1 MAVCA
6 AGFLSAQVCCAQAS
20 APSAQ
25 DDKSTLHVY
34 VNLVQIPVLVLSGSL
49 RPIPHLPDSSFK
61 VTIDGLGQIRPE
73 RIRMEGEDPI
83 NLVLIVD
90 RSIKDDTL
98 WNNLPKS
105 LEPLIESLRP
115 RDHIGILGMDGCV
128 ARRFGPEMAPFDPDW
143 LRGTAKTVTDMVPS
157 KNRGN
162 KAACAKPITYWEL
175 VMYAAGKL
183 AQYPGRKILV
193 TLGPGDKL
201 PPQITQQ
208 VHSLLTGNSITMF
221 PIVHPNAMNISIP
234 YVLGRPTRGG
244 NSTQA
249 LALMNPRVDTD
260 ALQAMTNQAE
270 LSGGTLLG
278 TSFQDFAKTLAQP
291 VELARGRYI
300 IEFPRPDKLPPG
312 THYIFVEDGHPR
324 DFIRPAGISVPIAA
338 PNEMRDASVEHG
350 TRMTAEAFAAE
361 NAAAS
366 QESAQN
372 SGAVKPPVTAAPPSA
387 AAAPPPLAAPVS
399 SPAPITSAAVPAP
412 EVAKPV
418 APKPEK
424 PDPTDITDDL
434 QAPR

>member
-1 MAVCA
+1 M
-6 AGFLSAQVCCAQAS
+6 
-20 APSAQ
+20 
-25 DDKSTLHVY
+25 HVY

-61 VTIDGLGQIRPE
+61 VTIDGLGQIHPQ

-90 RSIKDDTL
+90 RSLKDDTL
-98 WNNLPKS
+98 WNDLPKS
-105 LEPLIESLRP
+105 LEPLIQSLRP

-157 KNRGN
+157 KDRGK
-162 KAACAKPITYWEL
+162 KATCAKPTTYWEL
-175 VMYAAGKL
+175 VMYAASKL
-183 AQYPGRKILV
+183 SQYPGRKILV

-201 PPQITQQ
+201 PPELTQQ

-221 PIVHPNAMNISIP
+221 PIVHPNAMNINIP
-234 YVLGRPTRGG
+234 YALGRPTRSG
-244 NSTQA
+244 NQTQV
-249 LALMNPRVDTD
+249 LAMMNPRVDTD
-260 ALQAMTNQAE
+260 ALQAMTTQAE

-278 TSFQDFAKTLAQP
+278 ASFQDFAKILAQP

-350 TRMTAEAFAAE
+350 TRMEAQASAADSGMTPQDSGAAKPPETSAPQHPAATGAFAPPPPA
-361 NAAAS
+361 APAAS
-366 QESAQN
+366 PA
-372 SGAVKPPVTAAPPSA
+372 PVTSA
-387 AAAPPPLAAPVS
+387 AA
-399 SPAPITSAAVPAP
+399 PAP
-412 EVAKPV
+412 EVTKPV
-418 APKPEK
+418 APKPPP